1 MTYWGAPGAGG
12 KFYKGSSADSAWNHD
27 LLWKVRVEKEVNE
40 LQDDAPVQMIPDYTT
55 GVADRK
61 WSRPELQMLKEGVRL
76 HGAGNF
82 DTILNN
88 PKFEALR
95 THSETALTEKW
106 RNLERRRLQGVA
118 NTRAEFRRMKKINPR
133 VSPMSKF
140 GRNAM
145 RNSMSS
151 PALNRPPRHHGGSGV
166 LGAEDLPGLGIV
178 NTLKKTLDKEKMS
191 RDRLKRGLH
200 IAQRS
205 RDETMRDL
213 QRERNAR
220 VQAEQALRKYQ
231 RVLNTL
237 MKSGSNVAA
246 IDSARS
252 RPVTSQSY
260 MAPQMNSAR
269 SNASRMSNMSRMSQR
284 SNLKQLLAMAE
295 TGNMDASLPLPI
307 EM

>member
-40 LQDDAPVQMIPDYTT
+40 LNPDSQVQVIPDYTT
-55 GVADRK
+55 GVSDRK
-61 WSRPELQMLKEGVRL
+61 WSQAELKMLKEGVRL

-95 THSETALTEKW
+95 THSETALREKW
-106 RNLERRRLQGVA
+106 RMIERSRLKGVA
-118 NTRAEFRRMKKINPR
+118 DTKAEFRRIRPKHAR
-133 VSPMSKF
+133 TSPLR
-140 GRNAM
+140 RNAM
-145 RNSMSS
+145 QSMSS
-151 PALNRPPRHHGGSGV
+151 PSLSRRGAPPRHRPAGGGSGV
-166 LGAEDLPGLGIV
+166 LGAEDLPGLGV
-178 NTLKKTLDKEKMS
+178 LDTLKKSLNKEAMYRQK
-191 RDRLKRGLH
+191 LVHGLEM
-200 IAQRS
+200 AQRS
-205 RDETMRDL
+205 RDETAKDL
-213 QRERNAR
+213 ARERDAR

-237 MKSGSNVAA
+237 MKSGGQIA

-252 RPVTSQSY
+252 RPATTQSQLPY
-260 MAPQMNSAR
+260 SAR
-269 SNASRMSNMSRMSQR
+269 SRSSNMSRISQR
-284 SNLKQLLAMAE
+284 DNLKRVLAAAE
-295 TGNMDASLPLPI
+295 TGNMDPSLPLPL